1 MHLLAGCRGPA
12 HIVTRLL
19 AVAGGVTMWGGL
31 LSAQTVQ
38 GIVPRSVAQP
48 VSVRSAALNGAAVA
62 LVGDA
67 GAVFSNPAALATI
80 RHVGLE
86 GAYRSV
92 PSNGVIVNGALA
104 WRVRQFHLGFGGAHL
119 DLGTDPTNYPV
130 QGIPAGSDV
139 RERLGTGSLVY
150 RFGIIA
156 LGGTVKYVRLSVNNQ
171 DERAWSGDAG
181 IAIAIF
187 DIMAFG
193 FSMQNVG
200 GNWTDESLLAM
211 PRLTRFGFTMNY
223 VDPQESFR
231 LMSTIEFQ
239 WPEGYSS
246 RFVGG
251 AEAGIVLRG
260 VGIIGRGAY
269 GSQPDGTQLSKFTA
283 GGSLVVARRF
293 SLDYAYQPND
303 SRGKQTHRFG
313 LRITL

>member
-1 MHLLAGCRGPA
+1 MHLLAGRRGPA

-19 AVAGGVTMWGGL
+19 AVAGGVTMWAGL

-156 LGGTVKYVRLSVNNQ
+156 LGGTVKYVRFSVNNQ

-200 GNWTDESLLAM
+200 GNWKDESLLAM

-231 LMSTIEFQ
+231 LLSTLEFQ
-239 WPEGYSS
+239 WPEGRSS

-251 AEAGIVLRG
+251 VEAGIVLSG
-260 VGIIGRGAY
+260 VGLIGRGAY
-269 GSQPDGTQLSKFTA
+269 GSQPEDTQLSEFTA
-283 GGSLVVARRF
+283 GGSLVVSRF
-293 SLDYAYQPND
+293 SFDYAYQPSD
-303 SRGKQTHRFG
+303 SRGEPTHRFG
-313 LRITL
+313 LRISL

>member
-1 MHLLAGCRGPA
+1 MHRLAGCRGPSR
-12 HIVTRLL
+12 IVTRLL
-19 AVAGGVTMWGGL
+19 AVAFGVTMCGGL
-31 LSAQTVQ
+31 LSAQG
-38 GIVPRSVAQP
+38 GIVPAAVYQP
-48 VSVRSAALNGAAVA
+48 VSVRSAGLNGAAAA

-80 RHVGLE
+80 RHISLE
-86 GAYRSV
+86 GAYLGV
-92 PSNGVIVNGALA
+92 PSSGVIVNGALA
-104 WRVRQFHLGFGGAHL
+104 WRVRQFHLGFGGAYL
-119 DLGTDPTNYPV
+119 DHGTDPANYPTP
-130 QGIPAGSDV
+130 GIPAGSDV

-156 LGGTVKYVRLSVNNQ
+156 LGGTVRYVRLSVNNQ
-171 DERAWSGDAG
+171 DERGWSGDAG

-187 DIMAFG
+187 DILAFG

-200 GNWTDESLLAM
+200 GNWKNESLLTL

-231 LMSTIEFQ
+231 LMSTLEFQ

-251 AEAGIVLRG
+251 VEAGIVLS
-260 VGIIGRGAY
+260 GIGLIGRGAY
-269 GSQPDGTQLSKFTA
+269 GSQPAGTQLSEFTV
-283 GGSLVVARRF
+283 GGSLVLARRF
-293 SLDYAYQPND
+293 SLDYAYQPTD
-303 SRGKQTHRFG
+303 SRGEPTHRFG